1 MERELDLL
9 LSDYEPLDWG
19 VQRSLTQRDEEALR
33 ALGCAVG
40 ASRGDPFAP
49 QLPDTRDRLRDLK
62 MIDRVNAMMQQR
74 RALLRQGTAG
84 LARVA
89 AIDAEAHALLEEIW
103 QRNPGDPDVA
113 PMLAATSRRRGDAA
127 RAVEIMRAMVVL
139 SPTSATLQLGLARD
153 YLALDRPDDAL
164 RSIARARTRIP
175 RSLRRS
181 HRVLPRSRRPEGQSG
196 LAATP
201 CGSAR
206 RGLRCAPRRGT
217 SAPSNDWTARARG
230 PITRRFRAARSLR
243 RAAARSGR
251 IARRAARVQFRRVR
265 CDRHTSPAPRGAVRP
280 RLAGSRSVR
289 AG

>member
-33 ALGCAVG
+33 ALGYAVG

-49 QLPDTRDRLRDLK
+49 QLPDTRDRLRDLR

-139 SPTSATLQLGLARD
+139 RPTSATLQLGLARD

-164 RSIARARTRIP
+164 RSIARAVELEP
-175 RSLRRS
+175 AY
-181 HRVLPRSRRPEGQSG
+181 
-196 LAATP
+196 LAAH
-201 CGSAR
+201 GEAIAYY
-206 RGLRCAPRRGT
+206 RGLRDPKGEAVWLRRLAVQLDVGSDARLAVERRLHRLT
-217 SAPSNDWTARARG
+217 GPRARE
-230 PITRRFRAARSLR
+230 
-243 RAAARSGR
+243 
-251 IARRAARVQFRRVR
+251 VR
-265 CDRHTSPAPRGAVRP
+265 
-280 RLAGSRSVR
+280 
-289 AG
+289 